1 MKFFQ
6 DDMILHIIYE
16 MKDNITP
23 LIEIANSYEG
33 NINGRTGFNFPIHI
47 INNIKNNL
55 MVNKILSYKD
65 IKYIVV
71 YKKGDILTK
80 KHELQHA
87 KYYLD
92 ENFRKEV
99 TNLWDN
105 FDDRFKKRALEMLK
119 KMNYPEHVL
128 MDEFQAYYFTE
139 KPNFFA

>member
-1 MKFFQ
+1 
-6 DDMILHIIYE
+6 
-16 MKDNITP
+16 
-23 LIEIANSYEG
+23 
-33 NINGRTGFNFPIHI
+33 
-47 INNIKNNL
+47 

-71 YKKGDILTK
+71 YKKGDIITK

-99 TNLWDN
+99 ANLWDSFN
-105 FDDRFKKRALEMLK
+105 NKFKKRALEMLK
-119 KMNYPEHVL
+119 KMNYPDHVI